1 MAEFEEILF
10 DPAAFMA
17 DTAHFDT
24 REIGAYLL
32 ILFAM
37 WRTRDVRLPLTDKD
51 LSNITKLPPA
61 LWAKVRPR
69 IFALPGW
76 EIDHTDPQNVR
87 FTHKKL
93 EQTRMRARKT
103 REVNKANAKAR
114 WNDK

>member
-1 MAEFEEILF
+1 
-10 DPAAFMA
+10 MA

-37 WRTRDVRLPLTDKD
+37 WRTRDVRLKLNDKE
-51 LSNITKLPPA
+51 LSLITKLTPQQ
-61 LWAKVRPR
+61 WAKMRPK

-76 EIDHTDPQNVR
+76 DIDYSEPGNAH

-103 REVNKANAKAR
+103 RDVNRANAKQR
-114 WNDK
+114 WKG